1 MVGCQ
6 FFPMTRT
13 RSTKTKDRILQA
25 AADILRG
32 GGPAALTFDAVAARL
47 GLSKQAVIYWFPS
60 KPALM
65 SELSLPGLRDEAR
78 AVIAALA
85 GIERDPPEA
94 ARRVVLAL
102 IRFHLAD
109 LPRFRLIYLSPQI
122 GKQTESRQTANAIV
136 AQVHPVTAQMYAA
149 FADALGD
156 GPQARETAVAL
167 HMAALG
173 HVLMVAL
180 TDAIDDP
187 LRHAPADLA
196 ERLATVLAAGVRGE
210 GLSYPRA
217 PRSAR
222 LPSLAPKTANPKD
235 SPFE

>member
-6 FFPMTRT
+6 FIPMTRT
-13 RSTKTKDRILQA
+13 RSITTKDRILRV

-60 KPALM
+60 KTALL
-65 SELSLPGLRDEAR
+65 SELSLPGLRDEAA
-78 AVIAALA
+78 AVLEAL
-85 GIERDPPEA
+85 GGFEGNPPEA
-94 ARRVVLAL
+94 ARQVVLAL
-102 IRFHLAD
+102 IRFHMAD

-122 GKQTESRQTANAIV
+122 GRQTASRQTANAIV
-136 AQVHPVTAQMYAA
+136 SQVHPVTSQMYSA
-149 FADALGD
+149 FAHSLGD

-180 TDAIDDP
+180 TEAIDDP

-196 ERLATVLAAGVRGE
+196 ERLATVLAAGVRHE
-210 GLSYPRA
+210 G
-217 PRSAR
+217 
-222 LPSLAPKTANPKD
+222 
-235 SPFE
+235 

>member
-1 MVGCQ
+1 MRV
-6 FFPMTRT
+6 
-13 RSTKTKDRILQA
+13 

-60 KPALM
+60 KPALL
-65 SELSLPGLRDEAR
+65 SELSLPGLRDEAA
-78 AVIAALA
+78 AVLKAL
-85 GIERDPPEA
+85 GGFEGNPPEA
-94 ARRVVLAL
+94 ARQVVLAL

-122 GKQTESRQTANAIV
+122 GRQTASRQTANAIV
-136 AQVHPVTAQMYAA
+136 SQVHPVTAQMYSA
-149 FADALGD
+149 FANALGD

-180 TDAIDDP
+180 TEAIDDP

-196 ERLATVLAAGVRGE
+196 ERLATVLAAGVRYE
-210 GLSYPRA
+210 G
-217 PRSAR
+217 
-222 LPSLAPKTANPKD
+222 
-235 SPFE
+235 